1 MSYYP
6 KGHRYDS
13 GDEVDD
19 FDDFDS
25 TPYGGGYDIALTYG
39 RPLPPSE
46 ETCYTATS
54 SSGAGFDYESSNY
67 SSHSEAHA
75 YGQEALDN
83 EYSSYVKRKPRPGVT
98 HQPGGVAYGGGG
110 GGGGGSGYEEEQGYG
125 SGYGRRQ
132 EEEERKPEY
141 GSGYGRRQEEEEGKP
156 EYGSGYGRRQEEEE
170 PKPEYGSGYGRRQEE
185 EEEPKPVGLDSVH
198 LVCFAQ

>member
-19 FDDFDS
+19 FDDFDP

-54 SSGAGFDYESSNY
+54 SSGAGFDYERSNY
-67 SSHSEAHA
+67 SSHAEPNA
-75 YGQEALDN
+75 YGQEALDT
-83 EYSSYVKRKPRPGVT
+83 EYSSYVKRKPRPGVS
-98 HQPGGVAYGGGG
+98 HQYQS
-110 GGGGGSGYEEEQGYG
+110 GGGSGYGRQQEQV
-125 SGYGRRQ
+125 R
-132 EEEERKPEY
+132 
-141 GSGYGRRQEEEEGKP
+141 
-156 EYGSGYGRRQEEEE
+156 
-170 PKPEYGSGYGRRQEE
+170 
-185 EEEPKPVGLDSVH
+185 
-198 LVCFAQ
+198 